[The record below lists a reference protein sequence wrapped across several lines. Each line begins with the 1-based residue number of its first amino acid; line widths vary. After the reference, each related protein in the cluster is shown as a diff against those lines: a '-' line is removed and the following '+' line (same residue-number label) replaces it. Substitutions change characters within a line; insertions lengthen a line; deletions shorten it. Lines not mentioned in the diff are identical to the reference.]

1 MAMNHVEGGFQVKE
15 KAGVA
20 EGSRSAQTSATRE
33 SIELCVPQTLL
44 EPEIKRKDISMVG
57 IIGST
62 LKLEPAA
69 NSAADCMSELEP
81 QPGLRP
87 MHEHI
92 ASSAAAEIVL
102 EGSTISK
109 DNISDGRNMKRLTS
123 ASVHT
128 VGSKRSSSSTYIT
141 ARSIRSSVATFETAT
156 SGQRSINR
164 GSTLSR
170 CNTILFRITF

>member
-1 MAMNHVEGGFQVKE
+1 MAMNHVEGEFQVKE

-20 EGSRSAQTSATRE
+20 EGSRSARTSATRE
-33 SIELCVPQTLL
+33 SIELCVPQTPP
-44 EPEIKRKDISMVG
+44 EPEIKRKSISTVG
-57 IIGST
+57 TIGLA

-69 NSAADCMSELEP
+69 NSAADCTSEPEP

-87 MHEHI
+87 MHGRI
-92 ASSAAAEIVL
+92 ASSAAAEIVP
-102 EGSTISK
+102 EGSKISN
-109 DNISDGRNMKRLTS
+109 DSISDEQNLKRLTS
-123 ASVHT
+123 VSVHT

-164 GSTLSR
+164 ESTLSR
-170 CNTILFRITF
+170 CNTILFRIKF

>member
-1 MAMNHVEGGFQVKE
+1 MAMNHVKGEFQAKE

-33 SIELCVPQTLL
+33 SIELCVPQTPL
-44 EPEIKRKDISMVG
+44 EPEIKRKSISMVG
-57 IIGST
+57 LIRST
-62 LKLEPAA
+62 LKFEPAA
-69 NSAADCMSELEP
+69 NSAADCTFELEP
-81 QPGLRP
+81 QLGLRP
-87 MHEHI
+87 VHGHI
-92 ASSAAAEIVL
+92 ASSAAAEIVP
-102 EGSTISK
+102 EGSTISN
-109 DNISDGRNMKRLTS
+109 DNISYDRNLKRLTS
-123 ASVHT
+123 VIVHT

-170 CNTILFRITF
+170 CNTILFRIAF